1 MSDEE
6 ISPENITAG
15 DGFLTGGN
23 RIVGINHRSKGIKK
37 DHGFTHLA
45 HNGYQAHANLSL
57 A

>member
-15 DGFLTGGN
+15 DGFLTGGS